1 MSDQPPPVIEGLFLG
16 KVKEVEEKKVDVFGG
31 VGDQEPNDWSQQE
44 AFLAILLAAMH
55 ADNEVVWQEKEYIQ
69 ALVRRSKTMRDYIN
83 SPEALTAINL
93 AVEERI
99 KTRPDYLGE
108 ACRAMPRDSHKAMFA
123 HCVDIVFADGH
134 MDDKERDFL
143 DRLIAEMSI
152 TPDEAKIIVDVI
164 YEKSR
169 Y

>member
-1 MSDQPPPVIEGLFLG
+1 MTDKPPPVMEGLFLG
-16 KVKEVEEKKVDVFGG
+16 KLKEVEEKEVDVFGG
-31 VGDQEPNDWSQQE
+31 VGDQTPNDWSVQE
-44 AFLAILLAAMH
+44 AFLAILLAAMN

-69 ALVRRSKTMRDYIN
+69 ALVRRSKTMKEYIN
-83 SPEALTAINL
+83 SPEALTAINIS
-93 AVEERI
+93 VEDRM
-99 KTRPDYLGE
+99 KSRTDYLGE
-108 ACRAMPRDSHKAMFA
+108 AVRAMPRDSHKAMFA

-143 DRLIAEMSI
+143 DRLLEVMEI
-152 TPDEAKIIVDVI
+152 TPDEAKTIVDVI